1 MGPGMLLTK
10 VKLEELV
17 EALALLGKGL
27 NTDFFRQRG
36 TSPPPL
42 GKKLFCLKNWRN

>member
-10 VKLEELV
+10 VKLEELL

-27 NTDFFRQRG
+27 NTDFRHSG
-36 TSPPPL
+36 TSPPPPWQKIVL
-42 GKKLFCLKNWRN
+42 PKKIG